1 MDPALVESVL
11 AEGPDAAV
19 DDGMR
24 AALLLIEK
32 FTLRPEELGPDDI
45 RQARQA
51 GLTDE
56 AIEHAFHVS
65 TMFNIEDRL
74 ADAFEFHV
82 LSKEAFQKLAP
93 SVLKLGYRFFA
104 G

>member
-1 MDPALVESVL
+1 MESVL
-11 AEGPDAAV
+11 EEGPNAAV

-45 RQARQA
+45 QQARQA
-51 GLTDE
+51 GLTDV
-56 AIEHAFHVS
+56 AIEHAFYASAV
-65 TMFNIEDRL
+65 FNIEDRL
-74 ADAFEFHV
+74 ADAFDFHV
-82 LSKEAFQKLAP
+82 LEKEIFKKLAP
-93 SVLKLGYRFFA
+93 TVLKLGYRFFA